1 MLWLQLNTFL
11 SVNLKKK
18 KLVQSDLCGDSL
30 FNVFRISVFQ
40 GDWTFKVR
48 MTLKTEVL

>member
-18 KLVQSDLCGDSL
+18 KLVQSDLCGDYL
-30 FNVFRISVFQ
+30 FRISVFQ